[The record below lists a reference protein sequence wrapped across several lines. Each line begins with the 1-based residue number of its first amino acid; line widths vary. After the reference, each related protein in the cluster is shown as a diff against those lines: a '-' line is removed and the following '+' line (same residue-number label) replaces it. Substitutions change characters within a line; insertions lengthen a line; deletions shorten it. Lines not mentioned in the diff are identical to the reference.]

1 MMGPGM
7 DQRGHARK
15 VHVVMTFNVIF
26 EYSTDF
32 KYLTNSSQKCPLF
45 LDLLS
50 YKTFLMNVM
59 SDDSLPFNNEES
71 LNCF

>member
-7 DQRGHARK
+7 DHRGHARK

-32 KYLTNSSQKCPLF
+32 KYLTNSSQKCQLC

-50 YKTFLMNVM
+50 YKKCLMNTIP
-59 SDDSLPFNNEES
+59 DDILPFNNEES
-71 LNCF
+71 LDRF